1 VDLFFNKIATV
12 SYNDVILFVEVH
24 DWPELWMFS
33 MIEFWRKSRV
43 RLVDQQEVCRCRSLK
58 VSGVVKSEQRRIG
71 HKVDQECSK
80 KTSSRYIQANY
91 VTATVDDNHCQFCT

>member
-1 VDLFFNKIATV
+1 MV

-24 DWPELWMFS
+24 DGPELWMFS

-43 RLVDQQEVCRCRSLK
+43 RLVDQQEVCSCRSLK

-71 HKVDQECSK
+71 HKIDQECSK
-80 KTSSRYIQANY
+80 KRQVVNANY
-91 VTATVDDNHCQFCT
+91 VTASVDDNHL